1 MIARFL
7 ETGEIVGTHGV
18 RGEMRLYPWSDTPAF
33 VTRFNTLF
41 LDADGREKLE
51 VISARV
57 HGTLVLLKVKGIDDI
72 PSAERL
78 RGKTVYCDRRDVQL
92 DKGTY
97 FVQDLLGCE
106 VLDADDGRV
115 YGRITDVSKT
125 GANDV
130 WQVTDE
136 VGTETL
142 IPAIPDVVIGIDPEN
157 ERVTIR
163 PLKGLFDDD
172 D

>member
-1 MIARFL
+1 M
-7 ETGEIVGTHGV
+7 
-18 RGEMRLYPWSDTPAF
+18 
-33 VTRFNTLF
+33 
-41 LDADGREKLE
+41 
-51 VISARV
+51 
-57 HGTLVLLKVKGIDDI
+57 
-72 PSAERL
+72 
-78 RGKTVYCDRRDVQL
+78 
-92 DKGTY
+92 
-97 FVQDLLGCE
+97 
-106 VLDADDGRV
+106 LDADDGRT

-136 VGTETL
+136 AGTETL